1 MQYASGPNYLS
12 RFLSFINSTVRP
24 RLTKLLPDPCKRS
37 DDVILILMPVL
48 HHTVMGAAPEDVQSL
63 RAPREP
69 HRRRLGD
76 ARGLAARHDRRRGA
90 RRGHDH

>member
-1 MQYASGPNYLS
+1 MLGFGPHSLYSSVYFTISMQYASGPNYLS

-24 RLTKLLPDPCKRS
+24 RLTKLLPVSCKGS

-63 RAPREP
+63 RAPRE
-69 HRRRLGD
+69 
-76 ARGLAARHDRRRGA
+76 
-90 RRGHDH
+90 